1 MSNNL
6 NNQVVIP
13 AKNSIDFP
21 TISLA
26 KNNAIERVQ
35 VANPDFLKVEQKKDK
50 YTFLEISNIRGTTS
64 EDWKDLTEKISVK
77 SFHFEGE
84 DANKANSVEIA
95 NASTTLS
102 GVAVRISCDLRYFVN
117 AGNILNKEGSNSTG
131 SISIYNGETRSINY
145 EFEHKSGVGTDTA
158 TITVTFS
165 YLNGS
170 LTVYAEA
177 TSNVNYIHFKK
188 WTCDVDIKN
197 VEVLSTVFSSDTH
210 EVTGELL
217 GTKTFLFNETSV
229 TMADDN
235 EIFVMPDVGWVENV
249 SASVMASAEGNPSQE
264 VLPEWCYFV
273 DAFFESLADFRNYCV
288 SSLDSDLKNT
298 YNMIYI
304 GLPKSIKKDYAN
316 HLRFEKTTTIY
327 TCTLVRQVVTVG
339 EVTSTNSFS
348 DYIVKIKANDG
359 KAYKIEQLT
368 RNFGTNAAKEK
379 TFTINSNSLHQAEMS
394 IDGSVV
400 SIDAAIG
407 SAVLDKFKN
416 GRKTT
421 SLSIFYGKYL
431 DFNGQVVYDETNG
444 YFPKVDDIVMPY
456 TIRNM
461 VGGEEISEVPLFSSG
476 YETDAN
482 GQKKAIG
489 KQFYVTSCNLE
500 YDGDF
505 TINLEMLERTG
516 GTSSDSLSGERQYTL
531 YMPMLPT
538 SGVENVEVYRDES
551 PSGKPTGL
559 LATATETPMR
569 YTVYDGD
576 KLRIVG
582 VGTAPCYNDPTVTL
596 SSYEVK
602 GDVYASIEVGSIKK
616 YTVSFDFN
624 GGVDGPAPF
633 VVNCGATVYL
643 DDIQVP
649 YRSNDSNYSYRF
661 EHWELDGSAVNSFD
675 IYSDVVVVAR
685 YYRTA
690 HTPIWQR
697 IATLG
702 DANTPYYLDAPY
714 VENNNG
720 TKTSSS
726 KTYLI
731 SGVKA
736 GVKTRFG
743 VGYRGIVNRNVYS
756 GPTNGLHIT
765 VNGTNTGYNFYV
777 SFGSGTNDTSFV
789 TDSSGLLKKSSTEAE
804 YGKTQSITIQAVDGG
819 VMFTG
824 YAEGFKDSND
834 RYAVYE
840 AQKGGAY
847 YYYHDARVR
856 LNYVDQDV
864 STNIIV

>member
-6 NNQVVIP
+6 NNKVVIP

-35 VANPDFLKVEQKKDK
+35 VTNPDFLKAEQKKDK
-50 YTFLEISNIRGTTS
+50 YTFLEVSNIRGTTS
-64 EDWKDLTEKISVK
+64 EDWKNLTEKISVK
-77 SFHFEGE
+77 SVHFEGE

-117 AGNILNKEGSNSTG
+117 AGEILSKEGSQSTG
-131 SISIYNGETRSINY
+131 TISIYNGEVRVINY
-145 EFEHKSGVGTDTA
+145 EFERKGSTRTDTV
-158 TITVTFS
+158 TITATFS
-165 YLNGS
+165 YSNGS
-170 LTVYAEA
+170 LTLCAEA
-177 TSNVNYIHFKK
+177 TSNVNNIYFKK
-188 WTCDVDIKN
+188 WTCDVDIKS
-197 VEVLSTVFSSDTH
+197 VEVLSTVVSSDTH
-210 EVTGELL
+210 EVESVLF
-217 GTKTFLFNETSV
+217 GTRTFLFNETSI
-229 TMADDN
+229 TMTDDN
-235 EIFVMPDVGWVENV
+235 EIFVMPDVGWAENI
-249 SASVMASAEGNPSQE
+249 SASIMVSGEDSTSQE

-273 DAFFESLADFRNYCV
+273 DVFFESLADFRNYCV
-288 SSLDSDLKNT
+288 SSLDSSLKNT

-327 TCTLVRQVVTVG
+327 TCTLVRQVDTVEG
-339 EVTSTNSFS
+339 VATTNSFS
-348 DYIVKIKANDG
+348 DYIVKIKADDG

-368 RNFGTNAAKEK
+368 RTFGTNASKEK

-400 SIDAAIG
+400 PIDATIG

-421 SLSIFYGKYL
+421 NLSIFYGKYL

-461 VGGEEISEVPLFSSG
+461 VGGETISEVPLFSNG

-505 TINLEMLERTG
+505 KINLEMLERTG
-516 GTSSDSLSGERQYTL
+516 GTYSDSLSGERQYTL
-531 YMPMLPT
+531 YMPALPT
-538 SGVENVEVYRDES
+538 SGVEKVEVYRDES

-582 VGTAPCYNDPTVTL
+582 FGTAPCYNDPTVTL

-602 GDVYASIEVGSIKK
+602 SDVYASIGVGSIKK
-616 YTVSFDFN
+616 YTVSFDIN
-624 GGVDGPAPF
+624 GGLASGISPF
-633 VVNCGATVYL
+633 VVDCGTEVDVSGY
-643 DDIQVP
+643 DVP
-649 YRSNDSNYSYRF
+649 TRVEDNDFTYIF
-661 EHWELDGSAVNSFD
+661 DHWETPSGGNIFNVFE
-675 IYSDVVVVAR
+675 DVVVTAR

-690 HTPIWQR
+690 KPKWYKLQLTNTSWDMTPTETGPSYSTVSFYMSKTNSSIRNAPTKFYTGTDGNMIMQGNEFSYNTVKYTFNEKGNVLGGGSNR
-697 IATLG
+697 YAASGKNYYGKGFGYSLEATSGKITFTAWADVFADG
-702 DANTPYYLDAPY
+702 DAYYGNEPSQKY
-714 VENNNG
+714 YP
-720 TKTSSS
+720 TSAHITLKSIDQLYADSS
-726 KTYLI
+726 KN
-731 SGVKA
+731 
-736 GVKTRFG
+736 
-743 VGYRGIVNRNVYS
+743 GIV
-756 GPTNGLHIT
+756 
-765 VNGTNTGYNFYV
+765 
-777 SFGSGTNDTSFV
+777 
-789 TDSSGLLKKSSTEAE
+789 
-804 YGKTQSITIQAVDGG
+804 
-819 VMFTG
+819 
-824 YAEGFKDSND
+824 
-834 RYAVYE
+834 
-840 AQKGGAY
+840 
-847 YYYHDARVR
+847 
-856 LNYVDQDV
+856 
-864 STNIIV
+864 